1 MKNVKT
7 LSLEKCDFLINY
19 DEMGWLLEMPN
30 LQSLRFT
37 PRGRMAYRLGSSV
50 YDDIKKLRKLKKK
63 FALKVG
69 SLDRLF

>member
-1 MKNVKT
+1 
-7 LSLEKCDFLINY
+7 
-19 DEMGWLLEMPN
+19 MGWLLEMPN

-37 PRGRMAYRLGSSV
+37 TGRMAYRLGSSV
-50 YDDIKKLRKLKKK
+50 YDDIKKLRKLQEK